1 MGVGIGE
8 GAEAGLAKAN
18 TDALG
23 VAADAAATP
32 AVTATGL
39 YLAYDNTD
47 YTSAAGVSGVTT
59 TTASGLFLT
68 YQKADLMAEA
78 MKVACWKNKASAAG
92 FAAGD
97 EIASCG
103 AGDTVSSPKKFNPIM

>member
-59 TTASGLFLT
+59 TSASALFLT

-78 MKVACWKNKASAAG
+78 MKVACWKNKGSTN
-92 FAAGD
+92 FLAGD

>member
-47 YTSAAGVSGVTT
+47 YTLAAVGGVTT
-59 TTASGLFLT
+59 TSASGLFLT

>member
-8 GAEAGLAKAN
+8 GVEAGLAKAN

-23 VAADAAATP
+23 VAANAGATP
-32 AVTATGL
+32 PVTATGL

-59 TTASGLFLT
+59 TSASALFLT

-78 MKVACWKNKASAAG
+78 MKVACWKNKASSN

-97 EIASCG
+97 EITSCG
-103 AGDTVSSPKKFNPIM
+103 AGDTVSNPKKFNPIM

>member
-47 YTSAAGVSGVTT
+47 YTSAAVGGITT
-59 TTASGLFLT
+59 TSASALFLT

-78 MKVACWKNKASAAG
+78 MKVACWKAKSGANY
-92 FAAGD
+92 AAGD
-97 EIASCG
+97 KITSCDT
-103 AGDTVSSPKKFNPIM
+103 GDTVTGNTQKFNPIM

>member
-23 VAADAAATP
+23 VAANAGATP
-32 AVTATGL
+32 PVTATGL

-59 TTASGLFLT
+59 TSASALFLT

-78 MKVACWKNKASAAG
+78 MKVACWKNKA
-92 FAAGD
+92 
-97 EIASCG
+97 G
-103 AGDTVSSPKKFNPIM
+103 ANFV